1 MAAFSNALEITTV
14 SRRLLRWLDLVL
26 ILVPLLTVGA
36 MYLAYGRPGLP
47 TLTVWSC
54 GGNYHSLAKF
64 CARFEKLHHC
74 RVRYTAAPIQYLLE
88 NVAFRGGKPDLM
100 VGRAGPGWEAL
111 KKLGKLAEGPDFF
124 AADPFVIITPPGNP
138 ANIRSLVDLGRPG
151 VRVAY
156 APYAM
161 RPKGKCAGHLMGSVT
176 SKFFPGLNE
185 RWENNA
191 TVRRQ
196 CGRQLPLPIIE
207 GRADAAIVAR
217 SMTAYPGVKGSGIEI
232 VPIEQKHLDA
242 MRVCRAVMGQCVGI
256 LSDAQQPSLAR
267 EFRDD
272 MLDELGREVFEDY
285 GYLHI
290 TNPEVKRYSPF
301 LEVFT
306 PRRMPPWQVRLADLL
321 AKHGMREEAI
331 RRYLKVIHTFG
342 PNEFEAYAHYRV
354 GELLVA
360 AGNTSAA
367 ADQWRQLVRD
377 FPRLRRHEYGSP
389 VFEIVLAGPK
399 IALQPE
405 QYYVDQAEQAL
416 RELGD
421 MPEQPCERLLAEACT
436 EPPAVLDGDPPK
448 NGKREFALAEDLFLT
463 GDYEFATR
471 DYLKVLTLNYPSSYR
486 ADASFKLG
494 MCDHL
499 RLHNDLA
506 VAQWRWTIEQFPN
519 TQAAKRA
526 SAALEQLEGAN
537 KESADLSC
545 PVKMPPWT
553 PAYETWPERGMTY
566 GMALYE
572 HRLPLF
578 ALKEMFKLIHD
589 EYKPNKLK
597 AQARYRAGICA
608 WEAGHPRAAILEWR
622 LCQRD
627 YVNTPWAEKSAKAI
641 ERARGWPGL
650 SPEDREEVQAAVT
663 GPLPKITKR
672 NKPSCWQRLGL
683 GEEFLQ
689 VGILDD
695 GEAALEFLKALTVT
709 HASKGKYDEAVVP
722 IAKKKLSE
730 ALCSE

>member
-191 TVRRQ
+191 TVRGQ

-256 LSDAQQPSLAR
+256 LSDARQPSLAR

-272 MLDELGREVFEDY
+272 MLGELGREVFEDY

-290 TNPEVKRYSPF
+290 TNPEVKRYQPLPGSIHPQAYASVAGEACGPPGQAWDEGRGYPP
-301 LEVFT
+301 LPEGHSHLRPQRVRGLCAL
-306 PRRMPPWQVRLADLL
+306 PRR
-321 AKHGMREEAI
+321 
-331 RRYLKVIHTFG
+331 
-342 PNEFEAYAHYRV
+342 RV
-354 GELLVA
+354 ACG
-360 AGNTSAA
+360 
-367 ADQWRQLVRD
+367 WRQLVRD

-448 NGKREFALAEDLFLT
+448 NGKREFAL
-463 GDYEFATR
+463 G
-471 DYLKVLTLNYPSSYR
+471 
-486 ADASFKLG
+486 
-494 MCDHL
+494 
-499 RLHNDLA
+499 
-506 VAQWRWTIEQFPN
+506 
-519 TQAAKRA
+519 
-526 SAALEQLEGAN
+526 
-537 KESADLSC
+537 
-545 PVKMPPWT
+545 
-553 PAYETWPERGMTY
+553 
-566 GMALYE
+566 
-572 HRLPLF
+572 
-578 ALKEMFKLIHD
+578 
-589 EYKPNKLK
+589 
-597 AQARYRAGICA
+597 
-608 WEAGHPRAAILEWR
+608 
-622 LCQRD
+622 
-627 YVNTPWAEKSAKAI
+627 
-641 ERARGWPGL
+641 
-650 SPEDREEVQAAVT
+650 
-663 GPLPKITKR
+663 GPLPHG
-672 NKPSCWQRLGL
+672 RL
-683 GEEFLQ
+683 
-689 VGILDD
+689 
-695 GEAALEFLKALTVT
+695 
-709 HASKGKYDEAVVP
+709 
-722 IAKKKLSE
+722 
-730 ALCSE
+730 